1 MNTPITSF
9 ARLARQA
16 RAYSLPVLVAGA
28 LAAGCGTV
36 AANPGGVNEPAAGA
50 SAPASASASASASGS
65 APGSASGAAASAK
78 PLPIDPGGPMI
89 PAGGAACT
97 GWPTKAT
104 HGTLTAFFTPVAV
117 ERCVTSFQQI
127 AGKGEWETAT
137 LEKSTDK
144 LATLTA
150 VLRRPSAGHQ
160 PDVMCP
166 EFVVI
171 PPQIVLINADGKELI
186 PKLPVG
192 ACGTIEA
199 QVLTTLATM
208 TWQRVSVRLVTRVTP
223 AAVPKTLPGASLAP
237 GSPKVLRTGS
247 ADGVENGKPVSST
260 TH

>member
-16 RAYSLPVLVAGA
+16 RAYSLPLLVAGA

-36 AANPGGVNEPAAGA
+36 AANPGGVNEPESGA
-50 SAPASASASASASGS
+50 SAPASASASASAS
-65 APGSASGAAASAK
+65 APGSVPGAPPSAK
-78 PLPIDPGGPMI
+78 PLPINPGGPMI
-89 PAGGAACT
+89 PAGGAVCT
-97 GWPTKAT
+97 GWPTNAT
-104 HGTLTAFFTPVAV
+104 RGTLTAFFTPVAV

-150 VLRRPSAGHQ
+150 VLMRPPAGHQ

-166 EFVVI
+166 EFAVI
-171 PPQIVLINADGKELI
+171 PPQIVLIGADGKELI

-192 ACGTIEA
+192 ACGTVAE

-208 TWQRVSVRLVTRVTP
+208 TWQKVSVRLVTRVTP
-223 AAVPKTLPGASLAP
+223 AAVPQTVPGASVGP

-247 ADGVENGKPVSST
+247 AEGVENGQPVSST

>member
-28 LAAGCGTV
+28 LAAGCGTASV
-36 AANPGGVNEPAAGA
+36 NPGHVTGPADPAAA
-50 SAPASASASASASGS
+50 ASASASGS
-65 APGSASGAAASAK
+65 APGSVPGAAASAT
-78 PLPIDPGGPMI
+78 PMPIDPGGPMI
-89 PAGGAACT
+89 PAGGAACS
-97 GWPTKAT
+97 GWPTNAT
-104 HGTLTAFFTPVAV
+104 RATLTAFFTPVAV

-160 PDVMCP
+160 PDIMCP

-171 PPQIVLINADGKELI
+171 PPQIVLISADGKELI

-192 ACGTIEA
+192 ACGTIAA

-208 TWQRVSVRLVTRVTP
+208 TWQTVSVRLVTRVTP
-223 AAVPKTLPGASLAP
+223 AAVPKTLPGASLPP